1 MMSIRNAVGLTPMA
15 VTIVNYNTR
24 ECLQACLETVQL
36 EKPGEVVVV
45 DNASSDGS
53 VEMAQACYPQVDLHA
68 NKTNVG
74 YGAAANQAIASCSAR
89 YVLLLNS
96 DTMLERGA
104 LQAMST
110 YLDEHPRAAVV
121 GPRLVGMDGN
131 LQLSCYPFPTP
142 FNLLFVN
149 SIVGRLIRYV
159 PVLRNWHLRTW
170 SHARARVVPWVLGAA
185 LAIRPE
191 AFMAVGGF
199 DESFFMYSEEM
210 DLCYRLQAAG
220 WQVHFAPVTTV
231 RHVYGASTKQRRTEM
246 LVQLFTSL
254 RHFYQRHYSK
264 LQLLQLDI
272 ILKSFALARWIVDS
286 VRLSIARKACDR
298 ALLAENL
305 AAWKQLLLG
314 QYPGRKTMD
323 SAFCSGSEHRR
334 DRAGH

>member
-1 MMSIRNAVGLTPMA
+1 M
-15 VTIVNYNTR
+15 
-24 ECLQACLETVQL
+24 
-36 EKPGEVVVV
+36 
-45 DNASSDGS
+45 
-53 VEMAQACYPQVDLHA
+53 
-68 NKTNVG
+68 
-74 YGAAANQAIASCSAR
+74 
-89 YVLLLNS
+89 
-96 DTMLERGA
+96 
-104 LQAMST
+104 
-110 YLDEHPRAAVV
+110 
-121 GPRLVGMDGN
+121 
-131 LQLSCYPFPTP
+131 PFT
-142 FNLLFVN
+142 LLFVN